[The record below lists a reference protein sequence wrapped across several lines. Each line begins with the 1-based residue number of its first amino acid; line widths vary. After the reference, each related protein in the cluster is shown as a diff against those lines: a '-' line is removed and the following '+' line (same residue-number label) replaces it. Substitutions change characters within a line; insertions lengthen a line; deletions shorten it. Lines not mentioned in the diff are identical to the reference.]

1 MKRQENRAPLN
12 VKIIAFKGAEFY
24 KGIILIHI
32 KTAS

>member
-24 KGIILIHI
+24 KGIIV
-32 KTAS
+32 